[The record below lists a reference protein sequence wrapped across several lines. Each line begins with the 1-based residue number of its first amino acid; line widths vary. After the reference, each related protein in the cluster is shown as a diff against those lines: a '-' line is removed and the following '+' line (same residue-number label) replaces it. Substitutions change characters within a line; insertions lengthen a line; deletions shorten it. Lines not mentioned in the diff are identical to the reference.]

1 MEGEAIMICIDT
13 SRWMMGNNSHMF
25 KQQADA
31 IRLYCTQ
38 KFKSHED
45 TVVGICGMEAS
56 MGGDLMLVT
65 AVMKAHTVWFGC
77 WDKDLGNH
85 LPKRI
90 AVFAGGPVYEEMGEV
105 QILGKAMKDRNV
117 ACDVISFGDPAI
129 NKQQLFKTLI
139 DAADNNGNCN
149 LLHVP
154 SDSSVHD
161 ALLRSH
167 VGGSRPLASSVHQES
182 SKPHKKAA
190 ASYPESLDPHDH
202 PAKINALSQSVV
214 DLKLENVKPNSQPE
228 TLDQRIE
235 RMKRELDS
243 LIKLKNKQ
251 VAC

>member
-1 MEGEAIMICIDT
+1 
-13 SRWMMGNNSHMF
+13 
-25 KQQADA
+25 
-31 IRLYCTQ
+31 
-38 KFKSHED
+38 
-45 TVVGICGMEAS
+45 
-56 MGGDLMLVT
+56 
-65 AVMKAHTVWFGC
+65 
-77 WDKDLGNH
+77 
-85 LPKRI
+85 
-90 AVFAGGPVYEEMGEV
+90 FAGGRVYEEMDEV
-105 QILGKAMKDRNV
+105 QSLGEAMKDRNV

-129 NKQQLFKTLI
+129 NKQKLFKTLI
-139 DAADNNGNCN
+139 DAADNNRNCN
-149 LLHVP
+149 LLYVP
-154 SDSSVHD
+154 PNFTVEDGLFSSQIIQCGSAPFASPPVQQECSKQNKMAAAASYSVAD
-161 ALLRSH
+161 ALSLSRSP